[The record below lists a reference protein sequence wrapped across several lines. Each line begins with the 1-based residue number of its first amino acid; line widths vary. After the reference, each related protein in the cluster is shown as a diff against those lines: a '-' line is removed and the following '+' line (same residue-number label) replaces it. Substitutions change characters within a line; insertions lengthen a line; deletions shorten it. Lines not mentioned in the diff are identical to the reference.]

1 MPSPPYG
8 FRFTV
13 AAARSG
19 FRLDAAV
26 AAEVETC
33 SRSFAAALIRRGLI
47 TVDGLGKKPG
57 YVLRAGE
64 TVSGTLPQPEAP
76 DFRPEK
82 IPLHILYE
90 DAELVVIDKPPGMV
104 VHPSPGHSGGTLVN
118 ALMHHCPDLAG
129 ISGSLRPGIVH
140 RLDKDTSGVLVAAK
154 NGMAMQHLAAQF
166 KSRQV
171 RKRYL
176 ALVYGV
182 PASDFGTVDLPI
194 GRHPVDRKKM
204 SVTTRAPRS
213 ALTHWKVRESFVG
226 AALLEVDIRTGRTH
240 QIRVH
245 CHAMGH
251 PVIGD
256 PVYFGRGE
264 KKRLASVAPRMAQ
277 GVRDAT
283 RQMLHA
289 WKLSFLHPKTG
300 KTLTLEAP
308 IPADMRSLIAE
319 FRKWT
324 PGREFDSR

>member
-26 AAEVETC
+26 AAEVEPC
-33 SRSFAAALIRRGLI
+33 SRSFAATLIRQGLI
-47 TVDGLGKKPG
+47 TVDGLEKKPG

-171 RKRYL
+171 RKSYL

-182 PASDFGTVDLPI
+182 PESDFGMVDLPI
-194 GRHPVDRKKM
+194 GRHPADRKKM

-213 ALTHWKVRESFVG
+213 ALTHWKVRESFAG

-256 PVYFGRGE
+256 SVYCRRGE
-264 KKRLASVAPRMAQ
+264 KKRLASTAPCMVQ
-277 GVRDAT
+277 SVKDID

-308 IPADMRSLIAE
+308 IPADMLALIAA
-319 FRKWT
+319 FRKWA
-324 PGREFDSR
+324 PDQGI

>member
-1 MPSPPYG
+1 MPSHPYG

-13 AAARSG
+13 IAACAGS
-19 FRLDAAV
+19 RLDAAV
-26 AAEVETC
+26 AAEIESC
-33 SRSFAAALIRRGLI
+33 SRSFAATLIRRGLI

-57 YVLRAGE
+57 YVLRVGE
-64 TVSGTLPQPEAP
+64 TVSGTIPPPEAP
-76 DFRPEK
+76 DFRPEE
-82 IPLHILYE
+82 IPLQILYE

-104 VHPSPGHSGGTLVN
+104 VHPSPGHSDHTLVN
-118 ALMHHCPDLAG
+118 ALLHHCPDLAG

-154 NGMAMQHLAAQF
+154 NGMSMQHLAAQF

-182 PASDFGTVDLPI
+182 PESDVGTIDLPI

-204 SVTTRAPRS
+204 SVATRTPRS
-213 ALTHWKVRESFVG
+213 ALTHWKVRESFAG
-226 AALLEVDIRTGRTH
+226 ASLLEVDIRTGRTH

-256 PVYFGRGE
+256 PVYCRRGE
-264 KKRLASVAPRMAQ
+264 KKRLASVAPSMAQ
-277 GVRDAT
+277 GVRDAA

-300 KTLTLEAP
+300 KTLAVEAP
-308 IPADMRSLIAE
+308 IPADMRELISK
-319 FRKWT
+319 FRRSA
-324 PGREFDSR
+324 PVQS

>member
-1 MPSPPYG
+1 MSSQPNG

-13 AAARSG
+13 AAARAG

-26 AAEVETC
+26 AAEIESC

-57 YVLRAGE
+57 YVLKAGE
-64 TVSGTLPQPEAP
+64 IVSGTIPRPETPA
-76 DFRPEK
+76 FRPEE

-90 DAELVVIDKPPGMV
+90 DSELIVIDKPPGMV
-104 VHPSPGHSGGTLVN
+104 VHPSPGHSDHTLVN
-118 ALMHHCPDLAG
+118 ALLHHCPDLAG

-176 ALVYGV
+176 ALVYGI
-182 PASDFGTVDLPI
+182 PESDSGTVDLPI
-194 GRHPVDRKKM
+194 GRHPLDRKKM
-204 SVTTRAPRS
+204 SVTTRVPRS

-226 AALLEVDIRTGRTH
+226 ASLLEVDIRTGRTH

-256 PVYFGRGE
+256 PVYFRRGE
-264 KKRLASVAPRMAQ
+264 KKRLTSAAPGM
-277 GVRDAT
+277 VRPVKDVT

-300 KTLTLEAP
+300 KNLTLEAP
-308 IPADMRSLIAE
+308 IPADMRALIPK
-319 FRKWT
+319 FRELA
-324 PGREFDSR
+324 PVQS

>member
-1 MPSPPYG
+1 MSSQPNG

-13 AAARSG
+13 AAACAGS
-19 FRLDAAV
+19 RLDAAV
-26 AAEVETC
+26 AAEIECC
-33 SRSFAAALIRRGLI
+33 SRSFAATLIRRGLI
-47 TVDGLGKKPG
+47 TVNGSGKKPG
-57 YVLRAGE
+57 YVLREGE
-64 TVSGTLPQPEAP
+64 TVCGTIPPPEAP
-76 DFRPEK
+76 DFRPEE

-104 VHPSPGHSGGTLVN
+104 VHPAPGHSGGTLVN
-118 ALMHHCPDLAG
+118 ALAYHCPDLAG

-154 NGMAMQHLAAQF
+154 NGISMQHLAAQF

-182 PASDFGTVDLPI
+182 PESDAGTIDLPI

-204 SVTTRAPRS
+204 SVTTRTPRS

-226 AALLEVDIRTGRTH
+226 ASLLEVDIRTGRTH

-256 PVYFGRGE
+256 PVYCRRGE
-264 KKRLASVAPRMAQ
+264 KKRLASVAPCMAQ
-277 GVRDAT
+277 SVGDAA

-289 WKLSFLHPKTG
+289 WKLTFLHPKTG
-300 KTLTLEAP
+300 KTLTVEAP
-308 IPADMRSLIAE
+308 VPADMSALIAE
-319 FRKWT
+319 FRRWT
-324 PGREFDSR
+324 PTREFDNR

>member
-1 MPSPPYG
+1 MSSQSYG

-13 AAARSG
+13 ASARAG
-19 FRLDAAV
+19 ARLDAAV
-26 AAEVETC
+26 AAEIESC
-33 SRSFAAALIRRGLI
+33 SRSFAAALIRRKMI
-47 TVDGLGKKPG
+47 TVDGLEKKPG

-64 TVSGTLPQPEAP
+64 TVSGTIPPPEEP
-76 DFRPEK
+76 DFQPEK

-90 DAELVVIDKPPGMV
+90 DAELVVIDKQPGMV

-118 ALMHHCPDLAG
+118 ALVHHCPDLAG

-154 NGMAMQHLAAQF
+154 NGVSMQHLAAQF

-182 PASDFGTVDLPI
+182 PENESGTIELPI

-213 ALTHWKVRESFVG
+213 AITHWKVRESFIG
-226 AALLEVDIRTGRTH
+226 AAFLEVDIRTGRTH

-256 PVYFGRGE
+256 TVYCRCGE
-264 KKRLASVAPRMAQ
+264 KKRLTTAVPQMAP
-277 GVRDAT
+277 GVGDIT

-300 KTLTLEAP
+300 KTLTIEAP
-308 IPADMRSLIAE
+308 IPADMAALIAE
-319 FRKWT
+319 FRKWAA
-324 PGREFDSR
+324 GNGFDNR